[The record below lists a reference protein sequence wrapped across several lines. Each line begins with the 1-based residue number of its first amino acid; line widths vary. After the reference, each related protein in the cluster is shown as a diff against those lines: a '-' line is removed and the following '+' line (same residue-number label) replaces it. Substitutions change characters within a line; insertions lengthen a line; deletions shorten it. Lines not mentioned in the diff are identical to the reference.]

1 MPDPFGVDLETA
13 RRRHSLKWRRYPED
27 VIPLWVAEMDFTV
40 APVIAE
46 RLGGLLDRGDFG
58 YPPEPPEMATSEFR
72 EAVAGWMQSRHGWL
86 VDPELVSITPDTMRV
101 LEIAIAQIT
110 ERGDPVVLTD
120 PVYHPFRTVIEDAGR
135 VPVWVPMSHDGPRW
149 ELDLIALA
157 AAFAR
162 DEVRLYL
169 HCNPHNPTG
178 TVFTID
184 EMQAIADLAEE
195 HSVIVVSDEVHA
207 DIGYGSRHVPFATVT
222 PTAADRTITASAAS
236 KAFNFAGL
244 RCGYAIA
251 GSPALNTSIRS
262 VPMRQRKSISLP
274 GYEATIAA
282 YTGGSAWLEDVN
294 GHLSRM
300 RDHVVDRLVAIDP
313 SLVPSIPAATYLL
326 WTDWRHFELGSDP
339 AAFLLERAKVAL
351 SPGQDF
357 GPSGEGFLRLNF
369 GTSLAILDE
378 AIDRIE
384 TALDGTGRA

>member
-1 MPDPFGVDLETA
+1 MSDPFGVDLETA
-13 RRRHSLKWRRYPED
+13 RRRRSLKWRRYPED
-27 VIPLWVAEMDFTV
+27 VIPLWVAEMDFPV

-46 RLGGLLDRGDFG
+46 RLGGLLERGDFG

-72 EAVAGWMQSRHGWL
+72 EAVAGWMQSRHGWI
-86 VDPELVSITPDTMRV
+86 VDPEMVSITPDTMRV
-101 LEIAIAQIT
+101 LEIAIAQLT
-110 ERGDPVVLTD
+110 EPGDPIVLTD
-120 PVYHPFRTVIEDAGR
+120 PVYHPFRTVLEDAGR
-135 VPVWVPMSHDGPRW
+135 VPLWVPMVHDGGRW
-149 ELDLIALA
+149 ELDVGALA

-162 DEVRLYL
+162 EEVRLYL

-178 TVFTID
+178 TVFTVD
-184 EMQAIADLAEE
+184 EMRTIADLADQ

-207 DIGYGSRHVPFATVT
+207 DIGLESRHVPFATVT
-222 PTAADRTITASAAS
+222 PTATERTITASAAS

-251 GSPALNTSIRS
+251 GSRGLNASIRS

-282 YTGGSAWLEDVN
+282 YTGGSPWLEDVN

-351 SPGQDF
+351 SPGRDF

-369 GTSLAILDE
+369 GTSRAILDE
-378 AIDRIE
+378 AIDRIA
-384 TALDGTGRA
+384 TALDGV